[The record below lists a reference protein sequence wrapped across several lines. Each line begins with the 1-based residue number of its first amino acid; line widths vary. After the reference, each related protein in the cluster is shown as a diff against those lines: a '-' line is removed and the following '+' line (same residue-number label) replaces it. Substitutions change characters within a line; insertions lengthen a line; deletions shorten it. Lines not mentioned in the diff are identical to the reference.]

1 MTMEYIS
8 AIAVDFGSTNSGCA
22 QIFSFDADGK
32 LMYETPHLMHRTE
45 TYAKDNTWFYIEPS
59 FLERVKSNY
68 NDLTDADF
76 RIASQELHSE
86 NPNII
91 WGRKTILSFA
101 EKIMFEKWVSFKNFK
116 MLLRDGI
123 GDAMLDF
130 PLVTII
136 KTFMRVL
143 KIECLHIQS
152 QRMQRTVS
160 ADEILWGITIPAIW
174 DDNNKHIMV
183 DVAHSV
189 FSKNARVLSEAEGP
203 IVANLLMSS
212 NNGKAEFQNGRTSL
226 VIDLGG
232 GTTDM
237 CLMKE
242 VQRQNGEYKLEM
254 IADTDGSA
262 AGGNDVDKAF
272 YIYLLRHISRNK
284 TSDAGVAYDTMD
296 DELLLRELFE
306 EFSLHIGNFI
316 KFENKWMELKSQM
329 DLGEKPTC
337 DFTFIREY
345 RIWLCENGHSQLGD
359 VVKELLV
366 DGCELPTDT
375 FVEKVLNP
383 TFKKICDKITEIISS
398 NKDKVTFD
406 NIILA
411 GGMSQNYALNAMIK
425 NTIKAQLGEQGVAV
439 IREAP
444 GLFAG
449 ASVMTG
455 NCYLLINR
463 GFIERIARR
472 SYYYDCDLD
481 SLCSQLRDEYAEIG
495 NPLKLGYI
503 NELIDNEMKDG
514 YECTGRKGYI
524 ALCPIVLKDQIV
536 KPYNTKLKTD
546 VGQTR
551 LSIAFYSTDGEIVV
565 FANTQNP
572 LVKLEGEIKLECKA
586 EQGYDLE
593 VDFNEAQISNALHY
607 LLKLRESNEVVA
619 EGFIDVMISEQ

>member
-1 MTMEYIS
+1 MEYIS

-32 LMYETPHLMHRTE
+32 LMYDTPHLIHRTE

-91 WGRKTILSFA
+91 WGRKTISSFA
-101 EKIMFEKWVSFKNFK
+101 EKIMSEKWVSFKNFK

-316 KFENKWMELKSQM
+316 KFENKWMELKSQRN
-329 DLGEKPTC
+329 LGVKPTC
-337 DFTFIREY
+337 DFTFIKEY
-345 RIWLCENGHSQLGD
+345 RIWLCNNGHSQLGD
-359 VVKELLV
+359 VVKDMLI

-398 NKDKVTFD
+398 NKGKVTFD

-449 ASVMTG
+449 ASVMIG

-463 GFIERIARR
+463 GFIERIAKR

-481 SLCSQLRDEYAEIG
+481 SLCSQLRDEYAAVG
-495 NPLKLGYI
+495 TTLKLGYI

-536 KPYNTKLKTD
+536 KPYNAKLKTD
-546 VGQTR
+546 VEQTK

-572 LVKLEGEIKLECKA
+572 LVKVEGEIKLECKA

-607 LLKLRESNEVVA
+607 LLKERNSSEVIA
-619 EGFIDVMISEQ
+619 EGYIDVMISEQ

>member
-22 QIFSFDADGK
+22 QIFSFDANGK
-32 LMYETPHLMHRTE
+32 LMYDTPHLIHRTE

-101 EKIMFEKWVSFKNFK
+101 EKIMSEKWVSFKNFK

-130 PLVTII
+130 PLLTII

-152 QRMQRTVS
+152 QRMQRAVS

-189 FSKNARVLSEAEGP
+189 FSRNARVLSEAEGP

-272 YIYLLRHISRNK
+272 YIYLLRHISSNK

-296 DELLLRELFE
+296 DEQLLRELFE

-316 KFENKWMELKSQM
+316 KFENKWMELKSQR
-329 DLGEKPTC
+329 DLGVKPTC
-337 DFTFIREY
+337 DFTFIKEY
-345 RIWLCENGHSQLGD
+345 RIWLCNNGHSQLGD
-359 VVKELLV
+359 VVKDMLI

-383 TFKKICDKITEIISS
+383 TFKKICDKIAEIISS
-398 NKDKVTFD
+398 NKGKVTFD

-411 GGMSQNYALNAMIK
+411 GGMSQNYALNALIK
-425 NTIKAQLGEQGVAV
+425 NTIKAQLGEQGVAA

-481 SLCSQLRDEYAEIG
+481 SLCSQLRDEYAVIG
-495 NPLKLGYI
+495 TTLKLGYI
-503 NELIDNEMKDG
+503 NELIDNEMKEG
-514 YECTGRKGYI
+514 YKLEGRRGYI

-536 KPYNTKLKTD
+536 KPFNANLKTD
-546 VGQTR
+546 VDQTK

-565 FANTQNP
+565 FANTRNP
-572 LVKLEGEIKLECKA
+572 LVKEEGEIKLECKA

-607 LLKLRESNEVVA
+607 LLKERGSSEVIA
-619 EGFIDVMISEQ
+619 EGYIDVMISEQ